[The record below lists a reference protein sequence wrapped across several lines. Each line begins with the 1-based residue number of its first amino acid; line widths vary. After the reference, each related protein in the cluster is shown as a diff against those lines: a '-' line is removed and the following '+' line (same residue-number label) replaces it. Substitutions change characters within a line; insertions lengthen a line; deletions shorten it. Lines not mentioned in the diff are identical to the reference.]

1 MAAGLQLPTPK
12 ASESSLVRLSP
23 LLFRRIHKW
32 IGLILGLQFVIWTIS
47 GAAMAVLDM
56 ETVAGGP
63 PPPRTQAISLP
74 ASSAAW
80 PVVQRS
86 LGTVS
91 ITSLTVRPLL
101 NRYVFEIG
109 TPAGTRLFDV
119 GTGSSVQVDAAFAR
133 RLAQASYTR
142 TAAIKNVELLSEPTL
157 AIREHEAPAW
167 RVDFADAS
175 NSSYYISKA
184 TGRLLERRNDT
195 WRIWDFVWMLHNMDY
210 LNRTSFNHPLII
222 TVGFGIVWLAITG
235 FYLLFKT
242 SWRPEARLLTRR
254 KRTSQER

>member
-1 MAAGLQLPTPK
+1 
-12 ASESSLVRLSP
+12 VRLSP

-47 GAAMAVLDM
+47 GAVMAVLDM

-63 PPPRTQAISLP
+63 PPPPRTEATGLP
-74 ASSAAW
+74 TSSRAW
-80 PVVQRS
+80 PAVQRS
-86 LGTVS
+86 LGSVP

-101 NRYVFEIG
+101 NRHVFELG

-119 GTGSSVQVDAAFAR
+119 GTGDLVQVDAAFAS
-133 RLAQASYTR
+133 RLARASYTG
-142 TAAIKNVELLSEPTL
+142 AGSIKNVELLSEPTL

-167 RVDFADAS
+167 RVDFADEG
-175 NSSYYISKA
+175 NSSFYISKA

-210 LNRTSFNHPLII
+210 VNRTSFNHPLII

-242 SWRPEARLLTRR
+242 SWRPEMRLLRR
-254 KRTSQER
+254 GVRQP

>member
-1 MAAGLQLPTPK
+1 M
-12 ASESSLVRLSP
+12 RLSP

-47 GAAMAVLDM
+47 GAVMAVLDM

-63 PPPRTQAISLP
+63 SPPRVEAALLP
-74 ASSAAW
+74 GSSGTW

-86 LGTVS
+86 LGTVP

-101 NRYVFEIG
+101 NRHVFEIV
-109 TPAGTRLFDV
+109 TPTGTRLFDAA
-119 GTGSSVQVDAAFAR
+119 TGNPVQVDAAFAH
-133 RLAQASYTR
+133 RLAQAGYTGVG
-142 TAAIKNVELLSEPTL
+142 AIESVALLSKPTL
-157 AIREHEAPAW
+157 AIREHGAPAW
-167 RVDFADAS
+167 RVDFADES
-175 NSSYYISKA
+175 NSSFYISQT

-210 LNRTSFNHPLII
+210 VNRTSFNHPLII

-235 FYLLFKT
+235 FYLLFK
-242 SWRPEARLLTRR
+242 SAWRADLRWLRSRR
-254 KRTSQER
+254 IGRGRVPDLK